1 MATTVFL
8 NGRWCPP
15 EDAMVSVN
23 DRGFLFGDAVYEATP
38 AYGGRF
44 LRLERHMTRLQQG
57 LDALRIAADVR
68 TIERC
73 HFELLERNDLRRE
86 PWSMVYLQV
95 TRGVAPRG
103 HAFPAGDVQPTVY
116 GFARALTRPDRARW
130 QAGYAAITYPDLRW
144 RRADLKTTLL
154 LANVLA
160 QQAAV
165 DAGVDDVI
173 LLRDSMAVEG
183 SHANLFIVSN
193 GALVTAPLDERVLP
207 GVTRSIVIELAA
219 GLSLEV
225 HERDVSEA
233 DLRTAAEVL
242 LCGTTTEIRPIT
254 SVNGE
259 PVGGGAV
266 GPITRQ
272 LYDAFQQHLLTL

>member
-1 MATTVFL
+1 
-8 NGRWCPP
+8 
-15 EDAMVSVN
+15 MVSVN